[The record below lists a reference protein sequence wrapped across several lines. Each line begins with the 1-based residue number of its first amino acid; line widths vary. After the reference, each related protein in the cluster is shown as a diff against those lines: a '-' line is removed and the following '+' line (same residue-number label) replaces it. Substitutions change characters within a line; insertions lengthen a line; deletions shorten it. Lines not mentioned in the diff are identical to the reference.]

1 MLKKGLTLPEIRE
14 IFRTKADKQ
23 LVEVLG
29 KRLELSRLVE
39 KLKRE
44 GKKTPDHIYNAKAEK
59 ERLDEAGAY
68 AQELGINPYFVQ
80 AVLYLIID
88 ESCKIQM
95 IQRDEAL
102 FGKATLAGAAN
113 PGETDERSEE
123 LKRNLMTLA
132 GGWAENYDTR
142 YDAKYFATRAHRD
155 YEEELLLR
163 ETSLLDER
171 GLALDI
177 GCATGRAAFKL
188 KDRFER
194 VIGLDLSASMIT
206 KANTKLT
213 GDGHVRFEWADVE
226 KGIPLEDDM
235 ASLVNMNLGTASDIQ
250 ELPFVLAEARRVLKR
265 GGIMFLSFYNKNAL
279 LHQLE
284 FVPWEVSLAAEFNVD
299 RDWLEVHSAT
309 GERLAIYA
317 KAYEAG
323 ELEGLLPKGVILKS
337 WLTHPTIS
345 SILPDVIFEE
355 EAVKTAIAEI
365 DRRLAEDGYG
375 AGAYIVAV
383 AKKTG

>member
-44 GKKTPDHIYNAKAEK
+44 GRKTPDHIYNAQAEE
-59 ERLDEAGAY
+59 ERLNEAGAY
-68 AQELGINPYFVQ
+68 AKELGINPYFVQ
-80 AVLYLIID
+80 AVLYLIIC
-88 ESCKIQM
+88 ESCKAQM
-95 IQRDEAL
+95 AQRDEAL
-102 FGKATLAGAAN
+102 FGKAISAGAEN
-113 PGETDERSEE
+113 PDEASGRSEE
-123 LKRNLMTLA
+123 LKRNLMALA

-142 YDAKYFATRAHRD
+142 YDAKYFATRAHRE
-155 YEEELLLR
+155 YEEELLMR
-163 ETSLLDER
+163 EAALLDDREM
-171 GLALDI
+171 ALDI
-177 GCATGRAAFKL
+177 GCATGRVSFKL
-188 KDRFER
+188 KKQFKL
-194 VIGLDLSASMIT
+194 VVGLDISASMIT
-206 KANTKLT
+206 KANVNQT
-213 GDGHVRFEWADVE
+213 GDSRVRFEWADVE
-226 KGIPLEDDM
+226 KGIPLGDETV
-235 ASLVNMNLGTASDIQ
+235 SLVNMNLGTASDIQ
-250 ELPFVLAEARRVLKR
+250 KLPFVLTEARRVLKR
-265 GGIMFLSFYNKNAL
+265 DGIMFLSFYNKNAL

-309 GERLAIYA
+309 GEKLAIYA

-323 ELEGLLPKGVILKS
+323 ELEGLLPKGVILTS

-355 EAVKTAIAEI
+355 EVVKTAIAEI